1 MTHPVI
7 KKIRYLW
14 RNGSLNVTKMVLW
27 KMNLCTVPARDRW
40 RCLRPTWLSCE
51 EGARTQPAAATA
63 ADGWPALQQQW
74 PACQT
79 QTARRARRRRH
90 HHQGCWLCH
99 YSRFGIRLSINWQ
112 FLIWHFWFPA
122 WNFIFF
128 GPNTFIWNVLNVPLV
143 NFFKNVSQFLPNPG
157 FRSIQVKKCLFS
169 KGHIFGILILV
180 S

>member
-1 MTHPVI
+1 
-7 KKIRYLW
+7 
-14 RNGSLNVTKMVLW
+14 
-27 KMNLCTVPARDRW
+27 MNLCTVPARDRW

-99 YSRFGIRLSINWQ
+99 YSRFGILLSTNRKDLNFGFWY
-112 FLIWHFWFPA
+112 FLVQNCSWWCVLSTVIVKDSSVDLGG
-122 WNFIFF
+122 IFR
-128 GPNTFIWNVLNVPLV
+128 TLKIDLLV
-143 NFFKNVSQFLPNPG
+143 WVSW
-157 FRSIQVKKCLFS
+157 CL
-169 KGHIFGILILV
+169 ILIEKISLKV